1 MTPYPALLT
10 PFTSWIPHFTKSH
23 SSPFRL
29 TRLTPSMA
37 SAQASP
43 IFANATNDAAAF
55 FLPPLYWIRTHNS
68 PFTSFLRPQSRSNS
82 PNNFREGLKSWVV
95 EYDCVAFIN
104 GNKINYSGLL
114 KKIWLL
120 IYLHK
125 VIDLTIM
132 YSCLFQ

>member
-1 MTPYPALLT
+1 
-10 PFTSWIPHFTKSH
+10 
-23 SSPFRL
+23 
-29 TRLTPSMA
+29 MA
-37 SAQASP
+37 STQASP
-43 IFANATNDAAAF
+43 TFANATNDVAAF
-55 FLPPLYWIRTHNS
+55 FLPPLYWNRTHNS
-68 PFTSFLRPQSRSNS
+68 PFMSFLHPQSRSNS
-82 PNNFREGLKSWVV
+82 PSNFREGLKSYDLWVV

-125 VIDLTIM
+125 VIELTIM